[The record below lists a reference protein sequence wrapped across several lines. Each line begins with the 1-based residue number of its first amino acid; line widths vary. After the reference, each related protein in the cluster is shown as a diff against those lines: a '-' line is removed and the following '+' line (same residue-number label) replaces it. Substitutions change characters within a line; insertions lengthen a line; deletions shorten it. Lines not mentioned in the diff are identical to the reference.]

1 MKKLV
6 VLLIVLVLLSAV
18 TLSMKRIGI
27 TAILEHPALE
37 AVRNGILDKLEE
49 KGMEKEEDFTELY
62 QTAQGDM
69 NIAISIAKQFADSN
83 LDVAVGISTPS
94 AQALAN
100 AINDIPV
107 VFSAVTDPVSASL
120 VDKLGKN
127 KGNVAGISDMTPVRS
142 QIRLMDMLM
151 PEADKIGI
159 IYNSGEAN
167 SVSIKEA
174 AKRTCDELDLELIEV
189 IGSNTSEMINALNSV
204 VNDLDFIYIGTD
216 NTAASSI
223 EAISNI
229 TRTAGV
235 PIVAGDIDISR
246 GGGVIGFGFDYYKA
260 GLETGEIVYKILNGT
275 PVSEIESRLISAES
289 LILYV
294 DKDLAQELGI
304 ELPKSVLESADM
316 IVENGVEK
324 EQE

>member
-6 VLLIVLVLLSAV
+6 VLLIVLVLFSAL

-37 AVRNGILDKLEE
+37 AVRNGIIDKLEE
-49 KGMEKEEDFTELY
+49 KGMKKGEDFTELY

-69 NIAISIAKQFADSN
+69 NIAISIAKQFADSD
-83 LDVAVGISTPS
+83 LDLAVGISTPS

-120 VDKLGKN
+120 VEKLGKN

-151 PEADKIGI
+151 PEADKVGI

-189 IGSNTSEMINALNSV
+189 IGSNTSEMI
-204 VNDLDFIYIGTD
+204 
-216 NTAASSI
+216 
-223 EAISNI
+223 
-229 TRTAGV
+229 
-235 PIVAGDIDISR
+235 
-246 GGGVIGFGFDYYKA
+246 
-260 GLETGEIVYKILNGT
+260 T
-275 PVSEIESRLISAES
+275 P
-289 LILYV
+289 
-294 DKDLAQELGI
+294 
-304 ELPKSVLESADM
+304 
-316 IVENGVEK
+316 
-324 EQE
+324 